1 MKKQI
6 IALAM
11 AGLVAAG
18 ALAGCAAAPAAP
30 AAAPAPAASEAP
42 AAEAPAAE
50 AAAAP
55 AAEAPAE
62 DYKPLAGETVN
73 VAVCSGAGG
82 STDNGLRLMLP
93 YLEELTGATFTVT
106 NESGGGG
113 FICWLAHANDAPDGL
128 SWIMVND
135 TMDFAGLN
143 PQAPQTLNS
152 RDFQLLGCQVVD
164 ISALSC
170 RANEDRWTDL
180 QSLIDYAKEN
190 EVTVSVSS
198 LGSEDANVIYLMN
211 NKLGTKFNLVVASE
225 GSSGAVADV
234 IGGHVDV
241 YSNNVAST
249 AKNLSDDG
257 LRAICVFNSERSQL
271 WPDVPTFEEVTGL
284 AISSH
289 SARGLMMPKGG
300 DQQLVDYIVD
310 VVAQATQNPEYV
322 KQMADMYLEVV
333 YLNPDEFQS
342 LFDNSKA
349 DVESILEDIGWK

>member
-11 AGLVAAG
+11 AGILSAIS
-18 ALAGCAAAPAAP
+18 LAGCAAPAAAPAAP
-30 AAAPAPAASEAP
+30 AAS
-42 AAEAPAAE
+42 AEAPASAE
-50 AAAAP
+50 TAP
-55 AAEAPAE
+55 EGE
-62 DYKPLAGETVN
+62 YKPLAGKTVN
-73 VAVCSGAGG
+73 IAVCSGAGG
-82 STDNGLRLMLP
+82 STDTGDRLMQP
-93 YLEELTGATFTVT
+93 YLEELTGATFTFT

-113 FICWLAHANDAPDGL
+113 FICWIAHQNDAPDGT

-143 PQAPQTLNS
+143 PQTLQTLTS

-211 NKLGTKFNLVVASE
+211 NKLGTQFSLVVSSE

-249 AKNLSDDG
+249 AKNLGDDG
-257 LRAICVFNSERSQL
+257 LRAVCVFNNERSQL
-271 WPDVPTFEEVTGL
+271 WPDVPTFEEVTGI
-284 AISSH
+284 AVSSH

-300 DQQLVDYIVD
+300 DQQLVDYLVD
-310 VVAQATQNPEYV
+310 VVAQATQNPEYIQ
-322 KQMADMYLEVV
+322 QMADMYLEVV
-333 YLNPDEFQS
+333 YKNPEDFQA

-349 DVESILEDIGWK
+349 DVETILEDIGWK